1 MDGLSGL
8 FRSPEKTVN
17 TNLNTSLVR
26 IIYIITMLGFCCST
40 NCVCGNLTNALETQG
55 SFSVACYSL
64 SIYFQTSQA
73 AEMLLKH
80 CKRQY

>member
-1 MDGLSGL
+1 
-8 FRSPEKTVN
+8 
-17 TNLNTSLVR
+17 
-26 IIYIITMLGFCCST
+26 MLGFCCST
-40 NCVCGNLTNALETQG
+40 NYICVNPTTKPLKHKVH
-55 SFSVACYSL
+55 FSVAYYFL